1 MVSNSENS
9 GVVSMTISVHDR
21 QCCYLAGWLGNT
33 QESKHPNL
41 LAAGY
46 ELYEIN

>member
-9 GVVSMTISVHDR
+9 GVVSMTISVCDR
-21 QCCYLAGWLGNT
+21 QCCYPAGWLGNT
-33 QESKHPNL
+33 QERKQPNL
-41 LAAGY
+41 LATGY